1 MQDRKI
7 IHGRLIL
14 IEQNRYFACSD
25 VCPNHADE
33 DRNFY
38 VERHAALHFLQ
49 TEGGQEYKRKET
61 RKAKK
66 GLLFARS
73 GVSFVVRA

>member
-14 IEQNRYFACSD
+14 IEQNQYFACSD

-33 DRNFY
+33 DQFFY
-38 VERHAALHFLQ
+38 VKRHAALHFLQ
-49 TEGGQEYKRKET
+49 TEGGQEYKRKKKPEKP
-61 RKAKK
+61 RKAYYLR
-66 GLLFARS
+66 GAVSLLL
-73 GVSFVVRA
+73 